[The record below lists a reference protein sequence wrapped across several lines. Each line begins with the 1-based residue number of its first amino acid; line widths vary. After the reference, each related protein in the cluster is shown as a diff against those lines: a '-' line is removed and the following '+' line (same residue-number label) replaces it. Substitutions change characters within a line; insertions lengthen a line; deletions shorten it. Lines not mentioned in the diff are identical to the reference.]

1 MGRTFYI
8 WTRDLHLYIGLG
20 LSPLVLLF
28 AISVILLDHPS
39 IPLGGSKVLRRSD
52 ATVQIPE
59 NLEHV
64 EGMARAQVLQ
74 QIMRQVG
81 VVGEIGNINYNPRQ
95 RRMVAPIFRPGSEIT
110 LDVDLSTHIASVEE
124 RKTGLWAALI
134 YLHKS
139 PGPHNANIRGNWF
152 YTRSWR
158 WLADASA
165 YLLFFISMSGVY
177 LWWVIK
183 AERKTGLL
191 LLGGGALSLMG
202 VIYAIAL

>member
-1 MGRTFYI
+1 MGRTFFV

-28 AISVILLDHPS
+28 AISVIFLDHPAL
-39 IPLGGSKVLRRSD
+39 PLGGSGVIRKSR

-64 EGMARAQVLQ
+64 EGMARAQAFQ

-81 VVGEIGNINYNPRQ
+81 AVDEIGYIIYNPSQ
-95 RRMVAPIFRPGSEIT
+95 HRMVAHVFKPGSEIT
-110 LDVDLSTHIASVEE
+110 LDANLSTHTASLEE
-124 RKTGLWAALI
+124 RKTGIFAALI

-139 PGPHNANIRGNWF
+139 PGPHNVNIRGNWF
-152 YTRSWR
+152 YTSVWR

-165 YLLFFISMSGVY
+165 YLPFFISVSGIY

-191 LLGGGALSLMG
+191 LLGAGAISFMG
-202 VIYAIAL
+202 VICAIAL

>member
-8 WTRDLHLYIGLG
+8 WTRDLHLYIGLA

-39 IPLGGSKVLRRSD
+39 IPLGGAEVVRNTS

-59 NLEHV
+59 NLEHA
-64 EGMARAQVLQ
+64 EGMARAQAMQ
-74 QIMRQVG
+74 QIMHQVG
-81 VVGEIGNINYNPRQ
+81 VVGEIGYIYTPGQ
-95 RRMVAPIFRPGSEIT
+95 HRMVAPIFRPGSEIT
-110 LDVDLSTHIASVEE
+110 LDVNLSTHVASVEE

-139 PGPHNANIRGNWF
+139 PGPHNANIRGNWS
-152 YTRSWR
+152 YTRAWR

-165 YLLFFISMSGVY
+165 YLLLFISASGIY
-177 LWWVIK
+177 LWWVIR
-183 AERKTGLL
+183 AERKIGLL
-191 LLGGGALSLMG
+191 LLGAGALSFMG